1 MRTINIGL
9 VGAGM
14 FGGDVHLRTYA
25 DLERS
30 GIAPWLGRIGMDD
43 FASEFA
49 DVEFNLVGIA
59 TRTKES
65 AERATSEFSKL
76 TGNLP
81 LSYWGDTPWIDL
93 LEDSGNNID
102 ILAVATPD
110 NLHLPP
116 IMEALERDVHVITEK
131 PMVLHTRE
139 ADSIIQLA
147 KSKRRLA
154 GLDMHKRY
162 DPDHLK
168 IFYEI
173 IEKLGKML
181 YGQAVLEE
189 PLEVSSKTFKWA
201 RESDPFTYVAPHWLD
216 LFIYYLGIKPVSLF
230 AVGQKGKLVS
240 MGIDTWDAVQVS
252 VIFDNGMHIHF
263 VNNWITPPD
272 FEGPVLQ
279 RSEILGTEGKVVSH
293 TQDRGLRYWYTG
305 GGTRTSNT
313 HFTRDVPRPDGSK
326 AYVGYGKDSLI
337 ACILAIMRREF
348 HNASDEDLEGTYPTA
363 EEGRLHVVIVEAA
376 AIVRDLNYAYLTT
389 GQGTP
394 VTARFNETGI
404 TILDPIG
411 KNQVIYDQPI

>member
-1 MRTINIGL
+1 
-9 VGAGM
+9 M
-14 FGGDVHLRTYA
+14 FGGDVHIRTYA
-25 DLERS
+25 DLVKY
-30 GIAPWLGRIGMDD
+30 GLVPWLGRIGMDE
-43 FASEFA
+43 FAREFA
-49 DVEFNLVGIA
+49 DVEFNLMGIA

-76 TGNLP
+76 TGSIPLP
-81 LSYWGDTPWIDL
+81 YWGDTPWINL
-93 LEDSGNNID
+93 LEENGIN
-102 ILAVATPD
+102 ILAIATPD
-110 NLHLPP
+110 NLHFSP
-116 IMEALERDVHVITEK
+116 IMAALERGVHVITEK
-131 PMVLHTRE
+131 PMVLRTEE
-139 ADSIIQLA
+139 ADGIIKLA
-147 KSKRRLA
+147 KRKGLVV

-189 PLEVSSKTFKWA
+189 PLEVSSRTFKWA
-201 RESDPFTYVAPHWLD
+201 RDSDPFTYVAPHWLD

-230 AVGQKGKLVS
+230 AVGQKGKLIS
-240 MGIDTWDAVQVS
+240 MGISTWDAVQVS

-263 VNNWITPPD
+263 VNNWITPAD

-326 AYVGYGKDSLI
+326 AYIGYGKDSLT
-337 ACILAIMRREF
+337 ACILAIVRKKF
-348 HNASDEDLEGTYPTA
+348 HNASDEDLKGTYPTA
-363 EEGRLHVVIVEAA
+363 EEGRLHVAIVEAA
-376 AIVRDLNYAYLTT
+376 AVVRDLNYAYLTT

-404 TILDPIG
+404 TILDPIRE
-411 KNQVIYDQPI
+411 NRIIYSEPI

>member
-1 MRTINIGL
+1 
-9 VGAGM
+9 M
-14 FGGDVHLRTYA
+14 FGGDVHIRTYA
-25 DLERS
+25 DLVKY
-30 GIAPWLGRIGMDD
+30 GLVPWLGRIGMDE
-43 FASEFA
+43 FAREFA
-49 DVEFNLVGIA
+49 DVEFNLMGIA

-76 TGNLP
+76 TGSIPLP
-81 LSYWGDTPWIDL
+81 YWGDTPWINL
-93 LEDSGNNID
+93 LEENGIN
-102 ILAVATPD
+102 ILAIATPD
-110 NLHLPP
+110 NLHFSP
-116 IMEALERDVHVITEK
+116 IMAALERGVHVITEK
-131 PMVLHTRE
+131 PMVLRTEE
-139 ADSIIQLA
+139 ADGIIKLA
-147 KSKRRLA
+147 KRKGLVV

-189 PLEVSSKTFKWA
+189 PLEVSSRTFKWA
-201 RESDPFTYVAPHWLD
+201 RDSDPFTYVAPHWLD
-216 LFIYYLGIKPVSLF
+216 LFMYYLGIKPVSLF
-230 AVGQKGKLVS
+230 AVGQKGKLIS
-240 MGIDTWDAVQVS
+240 MGISTWDAVQVS

-263 VNNWITPPD
+263 VNNWITPAD

-326 AYVGYGKDSLI
+326 AYIGYGKDSLT
-337 ACILAIMRREF
+337 ACILAIVRKKF
-348 HNASDEDLEGTYPTA
+348 HNASDEDLKGTYPTA
-363 EEGRLHVVIVEAA
+363 EEGRLHVAIVEAA
-376 AIVRDLNYAYLTT
+376 AVVRDLNYAYLTT

-404 TILDPIG
+404 TILDPIRE
-411 KNQVIYDQPI
+411 NRIIYSEPI